1 MEVPSLVILGDEVR
15 RLNEE
20 ACARI
25 DALHVYARNR
35 GSPFA
40 VVLIL
45 KG

>member
-20 ACARI
+20 ACVRI

-35 GSPFA
+35 GSSFA
-40 VVLIL
+40 VMFTL